1 MQHSRAR
8 LTIHPVIVEAFPGL
22 ERSRRRLLRLHR
34 AAPVA
39 DEPLASVLSLRAV
52 ELLRAVETGTI
63 PPHWRVPDFG
73 REVDEIRAQLG
84 PIELRGTLAASFG
97 REAGLRMARHGAAA
111 APLDLAYAVRWLELD
126 PGRPRPIPAWTSWLP
141 AEPG

>member
-1 MQHSRAR
+1 M
-8 LTIHPVIVEAFPGL
+8 IVEPFPGL

-39 DEPLASVLSLRAV
+39 DEPLASLLSLRAA
-52 ELLRAVETGTI
+52 ELLRAVETGTV
-63 PPHWRVPDFG
+63 PPPWRVPGFG

-84 PIELRGTLAASFG
+84 PIELRGTLAASFS
-97 REAGLRMARHGAAA
+97 REAGLRMALRGAAA

-126 PGRPRPIPAWTSWLP
+126 PRRPRLIAAWTSWLP

>member
-1 MQHSRAR
+1 
-8 LTIHPVIVEAFPGL
+8 L
-22 ERSRRRLLRLHR
+22 
-34 AAPVA
+34 
-39 DEPLASVLSLRAV
+39 LSLRAA
-52 ELLRAVETGTI
+52 ELLRAVETGTT
-63 PPHWRVPDFG
+63 PPRWRVPGFG

-84 PIELRGTLAASFG
+84 PIELRRTLAASFS

-126 PGRPRPIPAWTSWLP
+126 PRRSRPIPAWRSWLP